1 MISGFLFVVR
11 PLYSVPKDSTIVQLT
26 SQPTMANSTTI
37 MKTGTYINLRSKC
50 AVTKRTASPVSPE
63 SVVVITPNNYNP
75 TVLECSSTIRPVSAG
90 VISKHNLSS
99 TCVAFRTVSIE
110 TDTSKCSDDPSL
122 PSALTPCSLGSSK
135 ISHRVQRS
143 TKSWKRQAIEEI
155 HN

>member
-1 MISGFLFVVR
+1 MI
-11 PLYSVPKDSTIVQLT
+11 
-26 SQPTMANSTTI
+26 NTTTKI
-37 MKTGTYINLRSKC
+37 AQSLMHSK
-50 AVTKRTASPVSPE
+50 VKKKIS
-63 SVVVITPNNYNP
+63 I
-75 TVLECSSTIRPVSAG
+75 LECSSTIRPVSAG